1 MKTII
6 RATPNPSGA
15 YPGMQTWNSPFTPTG
30 YYVWAEGLEKE
41 TFFEYNGFV
50 NLNIMRNTVVSY
62 EPNVEA
68 YEAWKESAGSG
79 GDGGDAPDV
88 PGGTAAAQL
97 EENTEILNILLG
109 VTE

>member
-50 NLNIMRNTVVSY
+50 NLNVIRNTVISY
-62 EPNVEA
+62 EPNIEA
-68 YEAWKESAGSG
+68 YEAWKEQSEG
-79 GDGGDAPDV
+79 GDTPDL
-88 PGGTAAAQL
+88 PDTPDSEAARIQ
-97 EENTEILNILLG
+97 ENTEILNILLG

>member
-15 YPGMQTWNSPFTPTG
+15 YPGMQTWNSPITPEG
-30 YYVWAEGLEKE
+30 YYVWAEDLEKE

-50 NLNIMRNTVVSY
+50 ILNVMRNTVVSY
-62 EPNVEA
+62 EPNIEA
-68 YEAWKESAGSG
+68 YEAWKEQGRE
-79 GDGGDAPDV
+79 GDTPDQ
-88 PGGTAAAQL
+88 PDIPQDEAAAQL

>member
-15 YPGMQTWNSPFTPTG
+15 YPGMQTWNSPITPEG
-30 YYVWAEGLEKE
+30 YYVWAEDLEKE

-50 NLNIMRNTVVSY
+50 ILNVMRSTVVSY
-62 EPNVEA
+62 EPNIEA
-68 YEAWKESAGSG
+68 YEAWKEQSEG
-79 GDGGDAPDV
+79 GDV
-88 PGGTAAAQL
+88 PEQPNPPEDEAARVQ
-97 EENTEILNILLG
+97 ENTEILNILLG

>member
-15 YPGMQTWNSPFTPTG
+15 YPGMQTWDLPGTPNG
-30 YYVWAEGLEKE
+30 YYVWQDGLEKE
-41 TFFEYNGFV
+41 TFFQYNGFV
-50 NLNIMRNTVVSY
+50 ILNVARNTVLSY
-62 EPNVEA
+62 RPNVEA

-79 GDGGDAPDV
+79 GEGGDAPDV

>member
-1 MKTII
+1 MKIII

-15 YPGMQTWNSPFTPTG
+15 YPGMQTWNSPFTPKG

-50 NLNIMRNTVVSY
+50 NLNVIRNTVISY

-68 YEAWKESAGSG
+68 YEAWKAQTEG
-79 GDGGDAPDV
+79 GDPPDQ
-88 PGGTAAAQL
+88 PDTPDSEAARIQ
-97 EENTEILNILLG
+97 ENTEILNILLG